1 MNSSVF
7 ESSCGRTIIS
17 WKVYC
22 IEDEKLNITL
32 QGLKQHVSNH
42 FLEDCKIG
50 TSPEKMYSV
59 DGFRNYTSVIMSN
72 VQNKAFRRF
81 SILVQFD
88 SFSTLY
94 KSLSVWAET
103 LKA

>member
-1 MNSSVF
+1 MCSNDD
-7 ESSCGRTIIS
+7 I
-17 WKVYC
+17 
-22 IEDEKLNITL
+22 
-32 QGLKQHVSNH
+32 KQHASNH
-42 FLEDCKIG
+42 FLEDSKIG

-59 DGFRNYTSVIMSN
+59 DGFRKSVIMPN
-72 VQNKAFRRF
+72 VLDCSEGHVCTLRGTQNKAFRHF

-88 SFSTLY
+88 CFSTLY

>member
-7 ESSCGRTIIS
+7 DSSCGRTIIS

-22 IEDEKLNITL
+22 IAEDEKLTL
-32 QGLKQHVSNH
+32 QGLYDVLVSSSNDDIKQHVSNH

-59 DGFRNYTSVIMSN
+59 DGFRKSVIMSN
-72 VQNKAFRRF
+72 VLDTYVHCDTKRSAVLAF
-81 SILVQFD
+81 
-88 SFSTLY
+88 
-94 KSLSVWAET
+94 
-103 LKA
+103 